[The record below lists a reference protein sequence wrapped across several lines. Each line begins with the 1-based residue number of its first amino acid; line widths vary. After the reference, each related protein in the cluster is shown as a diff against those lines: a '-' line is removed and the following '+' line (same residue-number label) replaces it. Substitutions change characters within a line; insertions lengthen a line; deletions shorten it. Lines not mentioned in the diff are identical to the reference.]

1 VTITIH
7 NYIVVPDHQ
16 PVEIMERPM
25 RRGRGPRVAA
35 DARPVEAPAYVII
48 EEVAAAMPSPSP
60 PLGGTPPVN
69 SYLPING
76 VVLIPGLPDPHGN
89 GYYRLQ
95 VGAYSGMGS
104 VALAMSRVE
113 AAGFTATQ
121 ERHGNLLRV
130 IVEGV
135 PTRNVQAAVQRL
147 AAVGFSQIWIV
158 GE

>member
-1 VTITIH
+1 
-7 NYIVVPDHQ
+7 
-16 PVEIMERPM
+16 
-25 RRGRGPRVAA
+25 
-35 DARPVEAPAYVII
+35 
-48 EEVAAAMPSPSP
+48 
-60 PLGGTPPVN
+60 
-69 SYLPING
+69 
-76 VVLIPGLPDPHGN
+76 
-89 GYYRLQ
+89 
-95 VGAYSGMGS
+95 
-104 VALAMSRVE
+104 VE